1 MSKVALMM
9 MAAVAA
15 LANTGCATW
24 RQPPATPPPVD
35 EAKLALS
42 ESASRVGTAVEALNR
57 MMGGP
62 GLLQEQPPAA
72 FPDDQ
77 IPAPLDLKVDI
88 TWHGDME
95 PAVEELARTVGFAFR
110 AVGPRPAQPILV
122 LLDGIARPVGAYLR
136 EAGQQAGA
144 RANVV
149 VRMAGREVE
158 VVYRDDR

>member
-1 MSKVALMM
+1 MSKVAMM
-9 MAAVAA
+9 MVAAVAA
-15 LANTGCATW
+15 LANTGCATR
-24 RQPPATPPPVD
+24 RQPPPAPQPVD
-35 EAKLALS
+35 EAKQALS
-42 ESASRVGTAVEALNR
+42 ESATRVGTAVEALNR
-57 MMGGP
+57 MLGGP
-62 GLLQEQPPAA
+62 GVIEERPPSA

-95 PAVEELARTVGFAFR
+95 PAVEELAKAVGFEFR

-122 LLDGIARPVGAYLR
+122 LLDGIARPVGAFLR